1 MRLRNRASLV
11 TQMPEKSAPANTL
24 SRLTQRAYQMTVALI
39 ALYLLYLFALQLLYY
54 RSTGQI
60 EVARTVI
67 SSPNSGTITELPV
80 NETEHV
86 QAGALLAVIAPS
98 GHCSEGLNSLNSRR
112 MKLNESIQ
120 LAQLEQ
126 REFDAKIELLRRS
139 QEEQRVW
146 HALELGKSGLGTSTS
161 LSDELNQLL
170 LKRKLV
176 AERVSMF
183 QKLVA
188 ALPGNEQDS
197 CSPYTINA
205 PQSGVVYAVHRRQ
218 FEFARQGQP
227 LLTLVADD
235 AAVAVELQVDEDD
248 MAYFTFGDEVRV
260 ELPDG
265 TVNPGKVDRRRSNAY
280 NATERETRNYQPAS
294 TLTRIDIV
302 PTSASTRQL
311 WKQFDRTDVKVI
323 AER

>member
-11 TQMPEKSAPANTL
+11 TQMPEKAAPANTL
-24 SRLTQRAYQMTVALI
+24 SQLTQRAYQIIVALI
-39 ALYLLYLFALQLLYY
+39 ALYLLYLLALQFVYY

-60 EVARTVI
+60 EVTRTVI
-67 SSPNSGTITELPV
+67 SNPDSGTITELHV

-86 QAGALLAVIAPS
+86 VAGAVLAVITPS
-98 GHCSEGLNSLNSRR
+98 GRCSEGLNSLNSRR
-112 MKLNESIQ
+112 MKLNESVQ
-120 LAQLEQ
+120 LAHLEQ
-126 REFDAKIELLRRS
+126 REFDAKIELLRRN

-146 HALELGKSGLGTSTS
+146 HALELGKSGLGTSIS

-176 AERVSMF
+176 AERLAMLQS
-183 QKLVA
+183 LVA
-188 ALPGNEQDS
+188 ALPDNEQDS

-227 LLTLVADD
+227 LLTLVAND

-248 MAYFTFGDEVRV
+248 MSYFPVGYEVRID
-260 ELPDG
+260 LPDG
-265 TVNPGKVDRRRSNAY
+265 TESKGKVARHRSNAY
-280 NATERETRNYQPAS
+280 NATERETKDYRPAS
-294 TLTRIDIV
+294 TLTRIDIKPADAV
-302 PTSASTRQL
+302 TRSL
-311 WKQFDRTDVKVI
+311 WKRFDRTDVKVI
-323 AER
+323 AGR